1 MGFQR
6 VDPTKG
12 LSTHSVLSYGA
23 PAVSPESTAILLEDR
38 FNLVYGLS
46 KLCDVRDCDGFIC
59 HLYFLCLV
67 CNRPLMI
74 ACLLNRLIISSFI
87 RENFFFFFCREN
99 FNMEEPSLIKSLL
112 RHHTHP
118 RPV

>member
-1 MGFQR
+1 MGLQR

-12 LSTHSVLSYGA
+12 LSTHSGLSYGA
-23 PAVSPESTAILLEDR
+23 PAVSPESIAILLEDR

-46 KLCDVRDCDGFIC
+46 KPCDVRDCDGFIC

-74 ACLLNRLIISSFI
+74 ASLLNRLIISSFI
-87 RENFFFFFCREN
+87 RENFFFGREN
-99 FNMEEPSLIKSLL
+99 FNMEEHSLIKSLL